1 MKFRFHWGW
10 AIGMFYTFFVIAMVY
25 MVFYSKTVDHT
36 LERDNY
42 YDYDIGYEKLIGE
55 KMRNSNS
62 LSNKVRIEYEEAG
75 KSVNIFFPKEFNGI
89 SGEIWFYRVNNQKL
103 DLKIPVSPDSL
114 HVQKI
119 DVSDFA
125 GGKWKVSVDWQ
136 SLGKNYLDSNNFY
149 FK

>member
-10 AIGMFYTFFVIAMVY
+10 AIS
-25 MVFYSKTVDHT
+25 VFYSLFVVAMIYMVIYSKNVDHT

-62 LSNKVRIEYEEAG
+62 LLNKVSIEYVEAG
-75 KSVNIFFPKEFNGI
+75 KSVIIIFPKELNGI
-89 SGEIWFYRVNNQKL
+89 SGEIWFYRANNQTL

-125 GGKWKVSVDWQ
+125 GGQWKVSVDWQ
-136 SLGKNYLDSNNFY
+136 SSGKNYLDSNNFY